1 MSRRLFH
8 ELGMPSPITPFAHPR
23 SWMYRAFCFML
34 GFANSRSDI
43 EHNKN
48 MRKAYRKM
56 VEVAAKNGWGDYR
69 AAPTFQDD
77 VMNAYSFNNHI
88 LRRFIEQL
96 KDAID
101 PNGIIAPGRGAIWP
115 KNVRE
120 GGKK

>member
-1 MSRRLFH
+1 
-8 ELGMPSPITPFAHPR
+8 
-23 SWMYRAFCFML
+23 
-34 GFANSRSDI
+34 
-43 EHNKN
+43 